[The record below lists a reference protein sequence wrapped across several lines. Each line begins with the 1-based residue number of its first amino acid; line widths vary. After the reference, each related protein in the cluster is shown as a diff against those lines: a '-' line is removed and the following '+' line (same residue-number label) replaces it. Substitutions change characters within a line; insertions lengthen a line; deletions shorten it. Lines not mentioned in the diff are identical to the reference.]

1 MHSIQCTLRGND
13 ISVGFYICFA
23 TFLVYYQ
30 VTSSSIFCLFSEY
43 YREDRKLGMFDE
55 ANLCDTGKQQ
65 DKVYRE
71 LVTSTKTCVLRSVR
85 ESDK

>member
-1 MHSIQCTLRGND
+1 MFFIYVLLLSSFIIKWQALP
-13 ISVGFYICFA
+13 FFA
-23 TFLVYYQ
+23 F
-30 VTSSSIFCLFSEY
+30 FSEY

-85 ESDK
+85 ESD